1 MILLLEDFCDNN
13 NIDLKL
19 YELHNVKISPIVILK
34 DDFGIEVGSIKGNIT
49 RQKLKDLYNEALD

>member
-49 RQKLKDLYNEALD
+49 R